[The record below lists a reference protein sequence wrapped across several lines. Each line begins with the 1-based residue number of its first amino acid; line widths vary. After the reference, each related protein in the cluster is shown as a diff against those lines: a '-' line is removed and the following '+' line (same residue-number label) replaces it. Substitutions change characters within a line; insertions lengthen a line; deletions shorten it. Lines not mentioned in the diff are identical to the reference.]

1 MNRKIDYELFERILR
16 LPQQKLKGML
26 ESHLIRSGY
35 RPVSERGF
43 LYASGELPVL
53 LVAHL
58 DTVHQ
63 QTVRDIEAVLALSA
77 KSRPISEIASS
88 LGMEPSY
95 VELILQCSQGAR
107 EDDAIAMAHLVLMSL

>member
-1 MNRKIDYELFERILR
+1 MSDFNKKEESGDWELSEDFYNGGTDRDL
-16 LPQQKLKGML
+16 KLEDFMEEGEL
-26 ESHLIRSGY
+26 ESEGDFLSGSDK
-35 RPVSERGF
+35 R
-43 LYASGELPVL
+43 L
-53 LVAHL
+53 
-58 DTVHQ
+58 Q

>member
-1 MNRKIDYELFERILR
+1 MSDFNKKEEAGDWELSEDFYNGGTDRDL
-16 LPQQKLKGML
+16 KLEDFMEEGEL
-26 ESHLIRSGY
+26 ESEGDFLSGSDK
-35 RPVSERGF
+35 R
-43 LYASGELPVL
+43 L
-53 LVAHL
+53 
-58 DTVHQ
+58 Q

-77 KSRPISEIASS
+77 NSRPISEIASS